1 MNALTIP
8 ALLAA
13 RRADTPSGRAVLVA
27 DDRRLTYG
35 ELDAQSRRLAGRFL
49 ASGVAF
55 GTRVAILLPNDPDF
69 MATWIALTRI
79 GAVAVPISTL
89 SSPTELRRILRHAN
103 VSLLVSVPA
112 HRNHAFADRIADAC
126 GGLTTK
132 RPPFRLATLPHLRAI
147 WMWGADAPAWA
158 VALPQ
163 DIGDVGDI
171 GDDVFEAIEA
181 DVSPGDVASIIY
193 TSGST
198 AEPKGIIHTHGSLL
212 RGAAKC
218 RDGYEIRTEDSMFT
232 QMPFFWVGGL
242 TVNLLAVMSAGA
254 TQLTTASTDAAE
266 VLTFLERERASNVM
280 AWPHLARAI
289 AADPTF
295 ADRDLSSVRVGSLW
309 EAWPADRRPPDP
321 TLIGSALGMTETAG
335 PHTVADM
342 RPLPEY
348 RRGSFGP
355 AQPGMSHRVLDPA
368 TGQPTIEGE
377 VGELL
382 VRGDTL
388 MLGMVRRERADTFEP
403 DGWYRTGDLVS
414 RRDDHIHFHG
424 RLDDLIKSAGAN
436 VSPREVEDV
445 LLRIPGVISATVSG
459 VNDSTRGQVV
469 GAVIV
474 TDADLEPDEIRAAA
488 RQQLSPYKV
497 PRVIVIL
504 TPTDVPMM
512 SSGKVNRLAL
522 IGLLRDAAELH

>member
-8 ALLAA
+8 TLLAA
-13 RRADTPSGRAVLVA
+13 RRADTPPDRAVLVA
-27 DDRRLTYG
+27 DDRRLTYAN
-35 ELDAQSRRLAGRFL
+35 LDEQSRRLGGRFL
-49 ASGVAF
+49 AAGIAF
-55 GTRVAILLPNDPDF
+55 GTRVALLLPNDPDF
-69 MATWIALTRI
+69 VVTWFALTRI
-79 GAVAVPISTL
+79 GAVAVPISTS

-103 VSLLVSVPA
+103 VSMLVSVPA
-112 HRNHAFADRIADAC
+112 HRNHAFADRIAEAC
-126 GGLTTK
+126 GGLTTE

-147 WMWGADAPAWA
+147 WMWGADVPAWT
-158 VALPQ
+158 VAIPH
-163 DIGDVGDI
+163 DIGIGDI
-171 GDDVFEAIEA
+171 GHDVFEAIEA

-212 RGAAKC
+212 RGASKC
-218 RDGYEIRTEDSMFT
+218 RDSYDIRTDDRMFT

-242 TVNLLAVMSAGA
+242 TVNLLAVLSAGA
-254 TQLTTASTDAAE
+254 TQLTTASTNAAE
-266 VLTFLERERASNVM
+266 VLAFLERERASNVM

-295 ADRDLSSVRVGSLW
+295 ADRDLSCVRVGSLW
-309 EAWPADRRPPDP
+309 EAWPSEVRPHDP
-321 TLIGSALGMTETAG
+321 TLVGSALGMTETAG
-335 PHTVADM
+335 PHTIADI
-342 RPLPEY
+342 RPLPED

-355 AQPGMSHRVLDPA
+355 PQPGMSHRVIDPA
-368 TGQPTIEGE
+368 TGQPTVEGE

-414 RRDDHIHFHG
+414 VRDGHFHFHG

-445 LLRIPGVISATVSG
+445 LLRIPGVLSATVSG

-474 TDADLEPDEIRAAA
+474 SGADLNADAIRVAA

-497 PRVIVIL
+497 PRLIVIL
-504 TPTDVPMM
+504 APADVPMM

-522 IGLLRDAAELH
+522 IGLLRDAAEPQ